1 MCVNQLIGKQNHWE
15 LSDVSRM
22 QMPTPCRKEKGRLEE
37 GEEGP
42 RCTVIQ
48 KTARLVKTYVGQET
62 VEFMGNVGE
71 SKKKPVKCWAR
82 RNPGK
87 PESTQGKFIVGD
99 LLGRG
104 TVHYLYLWQVV
115 GSRQSGSFPF
125 AARTPL
131 KLIRVREH
139 VKPFHNCICYILWL
153 KFAQIIFCL

>member
-87 PESTQGKFIVGD
+87 PESTQGKFIVGN

-104 TVHYLYLWQVV
+104 TITCMVV
-115 GSRQSGSFPF
+115 GSQQSGRFPF
-125 AARTPL
+125 AERSPL

-139 VKPFHNCICYILWL
+139 VKPTANVG
-153 KFAQIIFCL
+153 K

>member
-87 PESTQGKFIVGD
+87 PESTQGKFIVGN

-104 TVHYLYLWQVV
+104 T
-115 GSRQSGSFPF
+115 
-125 AARTPL
+125 
-131 KLIRVREH
+131 
-139 VKPFHNCICYILWL
+139 
-153 KFAQIIFCL
+153 IIFTCDSGQPTKWQISFRQTTSIEADTSEITRQANRQPLAWRSDTPMV